1 MQSELN
7 SEIRDMKKYLFLFL
21 IIPLFSVAQG
31 SSLGI
36 SKSSIVKQVLSDDR
50 LVYDKSYNNYSES
63 YVRAVTLD
71 NKIVML
77 YEISSNKV
85 IKENLI
91 YYNASEERW
100 ARIAIGLEKED
111 GWKRHSITNE
121 GGNYAARFNKGNKK
135 LFLAYSPDD
144 KVLGIITT
152 MGNY

>member
-1 MQSELN
+1 
-7 SEIRDMKKYLFLFL
+7 MKKYLFLFL

-63 YVRAVTLD
+63 YVRAVTSD

-85 IKENLI
+85 IKESLI
-91 YYNASEERW
+91 YYNTSEERW

-111 GWKRHSITNE
+111 GWQRHSITNE
-121 GGNYAARFNKGNKK
+121 GGNYATRFNKGNKK
-135 LFLAYSPDD
+135 LFLAYSPND

>member
-1 MQSELN
+1 M
-7 SEIRDMKKYLFLFL
+7 RKYLFLFL
-21 IIPLFSVAQG
+21 LLPLFSLAQG

-36 SKSSIVKQVLSDDR
+36 SKSSIVNQVLSDDR
-50 LVYDKSYNNYSES
+50 LVYDKSYKNYSES
-63 YVRAVTLD
+63 YVRGVTLD

-85 IKENLI
+85 FKENLI
-91 YYNASEERW
+91 YYNTSEERW
-100 ARIAIGLEKED
+100 ARIAIGLEKD
-111 GWKRHSITNE
+111 GWQTYSITNE
-121 GGNYAARFNKGNKK
+121 GGNYARRYNKGNKK

>member
-1 MQSELN
+1 
-7 SEIRDMKKYLFLFL
+7 MKKYLFLFL

-85 IKENLI
+85 IKESLI

-100 ARIAIGLEKED
+100 ARIGIGLEKED
-111 GWKRHSITNE
+111 GWKRHSVTNE

-135 LFLAYSPDD
+135 LFLAYSPND